1 MSFFQV
7 VDESV
12 REMFH
17 NFLVMLENIEQTIE
31 EFLAGNG
38 VTDRG
43 DSQ

>member
-17 NFLVMLENIEQTIE
+17 NLLVMLENVEQTIE

-38 VTDRG
+38 VTDRSA
-43 DSQ
+43 SQ